1 MQERSP
7 CEATPSIASNLTP
20 VKNTICWLRSRVNT
34 EISVVF
40 SGELLIRLLHLAHL
54 PDLFALSTAAGW
66 NQTPEDWRRLLELE
80 PQGCFGVEQDGHVVA
95 SATALTYGEELAW
108 IGMVLTL
115 PEYRGRGYATLLMK
129 RSIDYCRQRG
139 VRTVRLDAT
148 EMGRP
153 LYERHGFTPEYAVE
167 RWQGE
172 LSATVPRI
180 YEPDL
185 ALDRLAFGADRRRL
199 LEKTGC
205 ARPGRVASYIG
216 PVTARSAAEAREIIL
231 HGGASGPCFW
241 DIPGPNAAAQALA
254 RELGF
259 RPVRRLVRMR
269 LGPPV
274 AERPEFIF
282 ALAGFE
288 YG

>member
-1 MQERSP
+1 M
-7 CEATPSIASNLTP
+7 
-20 VKNTICWLRSRVNT
+20 
-34 EISVVF
+34 
-40 SGELLIRLLHLAHL
+40 IRLLHPAFL
-54 PDLFALSTAAGW
+54 PDLVVLSTSAGW
-66 NQTPEDWRRLLELE
+66 NQTPEDWHRLLELE
-80 PQGCFGVEQDGHVVA
+80 PQGCFGVEQDGHVVS
-95 SATALTYGEELAW
+95 SATVLTYGEDLAW

-115 PEYRGRGYATLLMK
+115 PEYRGRGYATMLME
-129 RSIDYCRQRG
+129 RCMEYCRQRRA
-139 VRTVRLDAT
+139 RTVRLDAT
-148 EMGRP
+148 EMGQP
-153 LYERHGFTPEYAVE
+153 VYERFGFTPEYLVE

-172 LSATVPRI
+172 LPAAVARPNQ
-180 YEPDL
+180 PDFE
-185 ALDRLAFGADRRRL
+185 LDRLAFGADRRRL

-205 ARPGRVASYIG
+205 TRPGRVASYIG
-216 PVTARSAAEAREIIL
+216 PVTARSAAEAREIVL
-231 HGGASGPCFW
+231 HCGASGPCFW

-274 AERPEFIF
+274 AERPEFVF

>member
-1 MQERSP
+1 MACQ
-7 CEATPSIASNLTP
+7 LD
-20 VKNTICWLRSRVNT
+20 RSRLAD
-34 EISVVF
+34 
-40 SGELLIRLLHLAHL
+40 LL
-54 PDLFALSTAAGW
+54 ALSTAAGW
-66 NQTPEDWRRLLELE
+66 NQTPEDWLRLLELE
-80 PQGCFGVEQDGHVVA
+80 PGGCFGVEEDGRIVA
-95 SATALTYGEELAW
+95 SATVITYGHELAW

-115 PEYRGRGYATLLMK
+115 PGYRGRGFATLLM
-129 RSIDYCRQRG
+129 RRCLGYCEDRQ

-153 LYERHGFTPEYAVE
+153 VYERLGFVPEYAVG

-172 LSATVPRI
+172 LPSAAARPWQPD
-180 YEPDL
+180 YE
-185 ALDRLAFGADRRRL
+185 LDRIAFGADRRRL

-205 ARPGRVASYIG
+205 CRPGRVAAYLG
-216 PVTARSAAEAREIIL
+216 PVTARSAGEAREAVL
-231 HGGASGPCFW
+231 HCGLSGPAFW
-241 DIPGPNAAAQALA
+241 DIPEANPAALRLA
-254 RELGF
+254 EELGF

-274 AERPEFIF
+274 AERPEFVF